1 MTDGAVPPD
10 WLRFTGDAAALGGVR
25 AVVLDDGPAR
35 GLRVLEFR
43 TGAGLR
49 FEVLVDRAM
58 DIGVAE
64 FDHRSVGWRSPTG
77 LRHPAFHE
85 NADENGLSW
94 LRSFSGLLVTG
105 GLDHTLS
112 PRAVEGGRY
121 RYAGRETIQHGLH
134 GRIANIPARLI
145 GYGEE
150 WRDGR
155 CVLWA
160 EGECRQVA
168 VFGEHLVLRRRIEAD
183 LGGTEIRVHDT
194 VTNAGFEP
202 TPHRFLYHVNL
213 GWPFLD
219 EGAEVRA
226 RIRELLWCN
235 DGGAASRCEHLRIGG
250 PVEGA
255 RESAYQLALEP
266 DDDGRTRVRVLSPAT
281 GGFFELDYRQDQF
294 PAFIQWVNRRAGAYA
309 IALEPMTHGVDP
321 DARPGTE
328 DAFVLGHGHERTYT
342 TVFRFGR
349 RS

>member
-1 MTDGAVPPD
+1 VTDVPPD
-10 WLRFTGDAAALGGVR
+10 WQRYAGDLAALGGVR
-25 AVVLDDGPAR
+25 AVVLDDGAGR
-35 GLRVLEFR
+35 GMRVLEFR

-64 FDHRSVGWRSPTG
+64 FDDRSVGWRSPTG
-77 LRHPAFHE
+77 FRHPAFHE
-85 NADENGLSW
+85 NADEDGLAW

-112 PRAVEGGRY
+112 PREVSGNRY
-121 RYAGRETIQHGLH
+121 RYPGRERIRHGLH
-134 GRIANIPARLI
+134 GRIANVPARLI
-145 GYGEE
+145 GYGED

-183 LGGTEIRVHDT
+183 LGGTEIRLHDT

-202 TPHRFLYHVNL
+202 APHRFLYHVNL

-219 EGAEVRA
+219 EGTEVVSRL
-226 RIRELLWCN
+226 REMVWCN
-235 DGGAASRCEHLRIGG
+235 DPDAAGQGEHLRIGG
-250 PVEGA
+250 PVDGA
-255 RESAYQLALEP
+255 TESAYQLALEP
-266 DDDGRTRVRVLSPAT
+266 DDDGRTRVRVVNEKLAT
-281 GGFFELDYRQDQF
+281 SFEVDYRQDQF

-321 DARPGTE
+321 DPEPGSE
-328 DAFVLGHGHERTYT
+328 QAFVLSHAEQRTYA
-342 TVFRFGR
+342 TVFRFSR
-349 RS
+349 L

>member
-1 MTDGAVPPD
+1 VSDVPPD
-10 WLRFTGDAAALGGVR
+10 WQRYAGDLAALGGVR
-25 AVVLDDGPAR
+25 AVVLDDGAGR
-35 GLRVLEFR
+35 GMRVLEFR

-64 FDHRSVGWRSPTG
+64 FDDRSVGWRSPTG
-77 LRHPAFHE
+77 FRHPAFHE
-85 NADENGLSW
+85 NADENGLAW

-112 PRAVEGGRY
+112 PREVSGDRY
-121 RYAGRETIQHGLH
+121 RYPGRERLRHGLH
-134 GRIANIPARLI
+134 GRIANVPARLI
-145 GYGEE
+145 GYGED

-183 LGGTEIRVHDT
+183 LGGTEIRLHDT

-219 EGAEVRA
+219 EGTEVRS
-226 RIRELLWCN
+226 RTRELVWCN
-235 DGGAASRCEHLRIGG
+235 DADAADRAEHRRIGG
-250 PVEGA
+250 PVEGIP
-255 RESAYQLALEP
+255 ESAYQLALDP
-266 DDDGRTRVRVLSPAT
+266 DEDGRTRVRVVNDKLAA
-281 GGFFELDYRQDQF
+281 FFEVDYRQDEF

-321 DARPGTE
+321 HPQPAQE
-328 DAFVLGHGHERTYT
+328 QAFVLSHGEQRTYA

-349 RS
+349 L